1 MALDDILKLVSKQAL
16 EGFKVGGDPQNSILD
31 SVRNQYLTTPVSQF
45 LQVEQQNRPN
55 MSILDDPNFQKF
67 LYALHKVEGGGDQF
81 DVGVVHIPFN
91 RGKLVTTSTARGAFQ
106 FIKSTRDAILTKY
119 GVDAWSTDPKE
130 QQMAAIYVLYDE
142 DPEIINRIRSGDLKG
157 AGQLVNAKRTEGN
170 ELFEG
175 VADNKEMFEAAIDE
189 GNQIKDVEV
198 VNNYEENLIAKR
210 KKLNEYAND
219 GSYNYLN
226 AQGQRVTFTQST
238 ADFYT
243 INAYDDVPESVDFT
257 TTPSDLTVRDL
268 SEYEDYY
275 GEGTTIVSA
284 NGKDYVL
291 VPTDSGEPQQ
301 IPIQIANAQL
311 NAGLA
316 IVEGNEQ
323 EVTTTTEES
332 EGEYKITP
340 LQEGDEPLELQP
352 NFIDDLRSPEAG
364 RADGTLLSDAEIYA
378 EIQKHAGDDIDV
390 VEDENGKLIVIK
402 KRPRPQDAQVV
413 SGQDNPVPQPN
424 VLDEEGDEVVSPVV
438 PDTNTEETEQTQ
450 EEEQTQ
456 DTEPTTENII
466 QEEVIDPNDGQQITT
481 EETQENNVE
490 VEQEQ
495 PVEEVTLE
503 QVQDRHGP
511 TANIIVH
518 NGVDMVVYPGG
529 QYKLSE
535 FNTQEN
541 IDKYSP
547 NDLGVLPS
555 SEIPEDADINQGVAT
570 WRDENGRLTQ
580 ARVGDVDDAVVPA
593 TEQTTPRSETTVTEN
608 TSVDE
613 DGSDGTGPDSTDGPS
628 DEQGG
633 GDGEDGENGEDG
645 GDGNKREPFK
655 PNVPG
660 ILSSIGGISS
670 LVSALFAKKG
680 LDEALKQVDVPKTPG
695 LSQAFKRHFYES
707 EQLAKSGMSLNEQDQ
722 IQKNIDQAYTQG
734 IDKIVRGTSGDRA
747 KFLAGLGVLD
757 AQRNSSLL
765 KAAALNDQIKRQN
778 RQEFTKLLD
787 FKETFETNKSEKERT
802 EELKAAL
809 TKQSMYADLSGK
821 AIKNIFDNMTAAKM
835 YGKGSNYDN
844 MMRMQMYNMGF
855 DPPSGSGLPSI
866 LQNLFTSSTNN
877 NNNNNTG
884 G

>member
-1 MALDDILKLVSKQAL
+1 MALDDILKLITGAGNDTIQPGPK
-16 EGFKVGGDPQNSILD
+16 NSILD
-31 SVRNQYLTTPVSQF
+31 SIRNQHLTTPVSQF
-45 LQVEQQNRPN
+45 VQVEQQNRPN
-55 MSILDDPNFQKF
+55 MSTLDDPNVQKF

-91 RGKLVTTSTARGAFQ
+91 RGNLVTTSTARGAFQ
-106 FIKSTRDAILTKY
+106 FIKSTRDAILRKY

-142 DPEIINRIRSGDLKG
+142 DPEIINRIKSGDLKG

-175 VADNKEMFEAAIDE
+175 VADNKEMFDAAIDE
-189 GNQIKDVEV
+189 GNQIKDVQV

-219 GSYNYLN
+219 GSYNYIN
-226 AQGQRVTFTQST
+226 AQGERVTFTQST

-243 INAYDDVPESVDFT
+243 INAYDDVPESVNFT
-257 TTPSDLTVRDL
+257 TTAPDLTVRDL
-268 SEYEDYY
+268 SVYEDYY
-275 GEGTTIVSA
+275 GEGTTIVNA
-284 NGKDYVL
+284 NGKDFIL

-301 IPIQIANAQL
+301 IPIQIANSQVD
-311 NAGLA
+311 AGQA
-316 IVEGNEQ
+316 VIQGNEQ
-323 EVTTTTEES
+323 EVATTTEES

-340 LQEGDEPLELQP
+340 LQEGDEVLELQP

-364 RADGTLLSDAEIYA
+364 RADGTPLSDAEILA
-378 EIQKHAGDDIDV
+378 EIQKQAGDDIDV

-402 KRPRPQDAQVV
+402 KRPTSQDVQVV

-424 VLDEEGDEVVSPVV
+424 VLDAEGDEVVSPVV
-438 PDTNTEETEQTQ
+438 PDTNTEEV
-450 EEEQTQ
+450 
-456 DTEPTTENII
+456 
-466 QEEVIDPNDGQQITT
+466 VIDPNDGQEITT
-481 EETQENNVE
+481 EEVQENNVE

-503 QVQDRHGP
+503 QVQDRHGD
-511 TANIIVH
+511 TANIVNI
-518 NGVDMVVYPGG
+518 NGVDNVVYPGG
-529 QYKLSE
+529 QYPLSD

-541 IDKYSP
+541 IDKYST
-547 NDLGVLPS
+547 NDLGELPS

-580 ARVGDVDDAVVPA
+580 ARVGDVDDVVT
-593 TEQTTPRSETTVTEN
+593 TEETRSTDVNIAPEN
-608 TSVDE
+608 TTGGE
-613 DGSDGTGPDSTDGPS
+613 DGADGTGPGGTPAIDTDG
-628 DEQGG
+628 
-633 GDGEDGENGEDG
+633 DGVPDSLDPDSETVEVVNTDFSNINNNEEGG
-645 GDGNKREPFK
+645 GDGNKRQPFK

-660 ILSSIGGISS
+660 VLSSIGGISS

-680 LDEALKQVDVPKTPG
+680 LDEALKEVDVPNTPG

-722 IQKNIDQAYTQG
+722 VQKNIDQAYTQG

-778 RQEFTKLLD
+778 RQEYTKLLD
-787 FKETFETNKSEKERT
+787 FKETFEANKSEKERN

-855 DPPSGSGLPSI
+855 DPPANSGLPSVI
-866 LQNLFTSSTNN
+866 QNIVNSFSNNN
-877 NNNNNTG
+877 NNNNNTQG
-884 G
+884 